1 MPDMHRAVSADVDV
15 TGDGSGDIEQ
25 RVQGQTGTGT
35 SRVPLES
42 IANDFADRA
51 NEALDGT
58 NISPAEAD
66 SVGRY
71 FDALT
76 QG

>member
-1 MPDMHRAVSADVDV
+1 M
-15 TGDGSGDIEQ
+15 
-25 RVQGQTGTGT
+25 QGQTGTGT